1 MARANIF
8 SMLLIHSL
16 TRMCVAGKLYILS
29 TGANEFRWDKMKD
42 KLKIVVQSFD
52 VVDRF

>member
-1 MARANIF
+1 MKANQGEC
-8 SMLLIHSL
+8 SS
-16 TRMCVAGKLYILS
+16 AGKLYILS